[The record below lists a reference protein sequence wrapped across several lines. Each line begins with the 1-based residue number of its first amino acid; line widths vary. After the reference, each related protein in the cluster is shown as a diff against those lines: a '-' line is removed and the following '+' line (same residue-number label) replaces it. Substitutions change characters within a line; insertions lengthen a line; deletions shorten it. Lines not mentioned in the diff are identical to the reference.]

1 MIELSSQQREI
12 VEAPLKPMAVSACAG
27 SGKTATAVRR
37 LAAMRKRLDDRHG
50 HIALLSFSNVAV
62 DTFNKDYDA
71 LLQAEPCANRRGG
84 VEITTVDAFITSH
97 IIRPHGHLVMGC
109 TRTPFLVEGSEPFLR
124 NFTVWDGKRPQLT
137 TALQPVVMQGADLQF
152 EVGPAKTVVDTKEAT
167 KAIRRLAK
175 VGAYSHAL
183 GSLWALKV
191 LKTQPLI
198 CRALTRRYPHIV
210 VDEAQDI
217 GELHQLILMA
227 LEGAGAQVSLIG
239 DVHQGIYEFSGAS
252 GAFLGQY
259 ADRDHVD
266 GRMLETNYRSV
277 PSIVAIANKLSGRN
291 DKAARTAPATLS
303 GAYYFAYD
311 KEEKNNALKSFSAL
325 LGQAGIAVN
334 DAAVLCRSTP
344 WARDWAEGEEE
355 QGQGVLRHFVDAAI
369 QRDKYGRFDEAFKY
383 CCSGI
388 VGLLDDAHGALLSEL
403 AYYSG
408 GERSSQALRR
418 VLWTFV
424 KDPASGLPS
433 ASLVADTA
441 WQPAL
446 LTRAEALLATLS
458 IEYGLKAAIN
468 WKAKLAKRNIR
479 NRPLMR
485 PADLGIEDIPRFRV
499 STVHKVKGESIRGV
513 LYICNRSHLNELL
526 GGTATEVGKIGY
538 VALTRARDLFVLG
551 VPATYIKEFGP
562 KLDVLGFAKAG
573 GTQSCADKLSRKSD
587 GPHVC

>member
-1 MIELSSQQREI
+1 MIELSPQQRDI
-12 VEAPLKPMAVSACAG
+12 VEAPLKPLAVSACAG

-37 LAAMRKRLDDRHG
+37 LAAMRKRLDDRRG
-50 HIALLSFSNVAV
+50 HIALLSFSNAAI
-62 DTFNKDYDA
+62 DTFNKDYNN
-71 LLQAEPCANRRGG
+71 LLQAEPSGNSRGG
-84 VEITTVDAFITSH
+84 VEIATVDAFITSH

-109 TRTPFLVEGSEPFLR
+109 ARTPFLVEGSEPFLR
-124 NFTVWDGKRPQLT
+124 NFTVWDGKRPQAT
-137 TALQPVVMQGADLQF
+137 AALQPVAVQGAALQF
-152 EVGPAKTVVDTKEAT
+152 EVGPAKTAVDTKEAT
-167 KAIRRLAK
+167 KAIRRLAE

-217 GELHQLILMA
+217 GELHKLILMA

-239 DVHQGIYEFSGAS
+239 DIHQGIYEFSGAT

-259 ADRDHVD
+259 VDRDDVD

-277 PSIVAIANKLSGRN
+277 PSIVAIANQLSGRN
-291 DKAARTAPATLS
+291 DKAGRTAPATLS

-311 KEEKNNALKSFSAL
+311 KEEKDSALTSFAAL

-334 DAAVLCRSTP
+334 DAAVLCRSTA
-344 WARDWAEGEEE
+344 WAREWAGGEEE
-355 QGQGVLRHFVDAAI
+355 QGQGVLRNFVNAAI
-369 QRDKYGRFDEAFKY
+369 QRDKFGRFDEAFKH
-383 CCSGI
+383 CCIGVI
-388 VGLLDDAHGALLSEL
+388 GLLDDGHTALLSEL
-403 AYYSG
+403 IGRGAS
-408 GERSSQALRR
+408 ERSSQSLRR
-418 VLWTFV
+418 LLWTFV
-424 KDPASGLPS
+424 KDPAGGLPS

-446 LTRAEALLATLS
+446 LARTEALLATLS
-458 IEYGLKAAIN
+458 VTYGLKAGGS

-485 PADLGIEDIPRFRV
+485 PADLDIEDIPRFRV
-499 STVHKVKGESIRGV
+499 STVHKVKGESIKGV
-513 LYICNRSHLNELL
+513 LYICNRSHLDELM

-551 VPATYIKEFGP
+551 VPATHLEEFAP
-562 KLDVLGFAKAG
+562 KLDALGFARAG
-573 GTQSCADKLSRKSD
+573 SAQPSAGESAGKSD
-587 GPHVC
+587 GPHIC